1 MSPIVPRV
9 QHVLPEGPVT
19 RPRTPLPVVVLI
31 TWHDGRTTTEDATAL
46 AWTRGQ
52 VLVAWTTPWGV
63 PHQLW
68 VRAENVSRPAT
79 PAPQRGQGA
88 PDARA

>member
-19 RPRTPLPVVVLI
+19 RAHPALPVVVLI
-31 TWHDGRTTTEDATAL
+31 TWHDGRRTTEDATAL
-46 AWTRGQ
+46 AWTRHQ
-52 VLVAWTTPWGV
+52 VLVEWTTPWGV
-63 PHQLW
+63 PHQVW
-68 VRAENVSRPAT
+68 VQAENVTRRT
-79 PAPQRGQGA
+79 GPAPGAHRA